1 MTGIYNNKYDILAST
16 IKPNPNSV
24 KYWADLSSNPNGGD
38 LKYFDGKDWVYVNNQ
53 ASEDIKDLQANLA
66 NEINRATSAEQTIDA
81 KITAL
86 IGDAPDILDTLPELI
101 DEIASKA
108 TQESVDTLNSTVSA
122 LSTTVASKVDK
133 EEGKGLS
140 TNDYTTAEKEKL
152 ASLSNYDDTTITGDI
167 AALETAM
174 ANKVD
179 KDGSKVLSDNNYT
192 TEEKNKLAGLSN
204 FDDTELSEALSALTL
219 KVETL
224 ETNYAAL
231 EARVAA
237 LEGTA
242 A

>member
-38 LKYFDGKDWVYVNNQ
+38 LKYFDGKDWVYVNNK
-53 ASEDIKDLQANLA
+53 ATGDISQLQADLTA
-66 NEINRATSAEQTIDA
+66 EINRA
-81 KITAL
+81 
-86 IGDAPDILDTLPELI
+86 
-101 DEIASKA
+101 KA
-108 TQESVDTLNSTVSA
+108 TEAT
-122 LSTTVASKVDK
+122 KVDK
-133 EEGKGLS
+133 VEGKGLS

-152 ASLSNYDDTTITGDI
+152 ASLTNYDDTTINGKITTI
-167 AALETAM
+167 ESSL

-179 KDGSKVLSDNNYT
+179 KDGAKVLSDNNYT